1 KEKQL
6 IFLNFKMTNIIYK
19 KDKKNNFEYII
30 IKDHANYA
38 QKGKDIV
45 CAAISAITNGTV
57 NFLQL
62 HYKNDCQ
69 ISYQPAEISIY
80 LPNDNPDCQLCL
92 RLMLYQ
98 LENIANSYPDY
109 LKIVKE

>member
-1 KEKQL
+1 
-6 IFLNFKMTNIIYK
+6 MTNIIYK
-19 KDKKNNFEYII
+19 KDKKRNFEYII

-38 QKGKDIV
+38 QKGKDVV

-62 HYKNDCQ
+62 HYKNDCR
-69 ISYQPAEISIY
+69 ISYQSAEISICSK
-80 LPNDNPDCQLCL
+80 NENPECQLCL

-98 LENIANSYPDY
+98 LENIANSYPNY
-109 LKIVKE
+109 LKITKKE

>member
-1 KEKQL
+1 MPTQVL
-6 IFLNFKMTNIIYK
+6 YK
-19 KDKKNNFEYII
+19 KDKQNNFEYIT
-30 IKDHANYA
+30 IKDHANFA
-38 QKGKDIV
+38 KKGQDIV

-69 ISYQPAEISIY
+69 ISYQPAKISIY

>member
-1 KEKQL
+1 
-6 IFLNFKMTNIIYK
+6 MTNIIYK
-19 KDKKNNFEYII
+19 QNKKNNFEYIN

-57 NFLQL
+57 NFLQIY
-62 HYKNDCQ
+62 YKNDCK
-69 ISYQPAEISIY
+69 ITYLPAEISIY
-80 LPNDNPDCQLCL
+80 PQNDNAEFQLCL

-98 LENIANSYPDY
+98 LENIANSYPEY
-109 LKIVKE
+109 LKIIKE

>member
-1 KEKQL
+1 
-6 IFLNFKMTNIIYK
+6 MTNIIYK
-19 KDKKNNFEYII
+19 RDKKNNFEYII

-57 NFLQL
+57 NFLQF

-80 LPNDNPDCQLCL
+80 SRNENLEFQLCL

-98 LENIANSYPDY
+98 LENIANTYPDY
-109 LKIVKE
+109 LKITKK

>member
-1 KEKQL
+1 
-6 IFLNFKMTNIIYK
+6 MTNIIYK
-19 KDKKNNFEYII
+19 KDKKDNFEYII

-45 CAAISAITNGTV
+45 CAAISAITNGAV

-69 ISYQPAEISIY
+69 ISYQSVEISIY
-80 LPNDNPDCQLCL
+80 PQNDNAECQLCL

-98 LENIANSYPDY
+98 LENIAYSYPAY
-109 LKIVKE
+109 LKIK

>member
-1 KEKQL
+1 
-6 IFLNFKMTNIIYK
+6 MTNIIYK
-19 KDKKNNFEYII
+19 KDKKDNFEYII

-38 QKGKDIV
+38 QKGKDVV
-45 CAAISAITNGTV
+45 CAAISAITNGAV

-69 ISYQPAEISIY
+69 ISYQSAEINIC
-80 LPNDNPDCQLCL
+80 PKNENPEYQLCL

-109 LKIVKE
+109 LKVVMVSQ

>member
-1 KEKQL
+1 
-6 IFLNFKMTNIIYK
+6 MTTQVLHK

-30 IKDHANYA
+30 IKDHANFA
-38 QKGKDIV
+38 EKGQDIV

-69 ISYQPAEISIY
+69 VFYLPAEISIY
-80 LPNDNPDCQLCL
+80 PQNDSSECQLCL
-92 RLMLYQ
+92 SLMLYQ

-109 LKIVKE
+109 LKIVMVL